1 MQLYPLTF
9 EPVFRS
15 YIWGGRRLGAVLGKS
30 IGEGPR
36 YAESWEVV
44 DHGPDQSVVA
54 GGPLAGK
61 TLAELVQRCGSDLL
75 GGAMPADRRF
85 PLLLKY
91 LDCNRVLSVQVH
103 PDDAYAATLDPPDLG
118 KTEAWY
124 VVDAEPG
131 STIYAGLVEG
141 VDREAFATAIRT
153 GRVADVLHEI
163 AAQPGQCIFIPAGT
177 VHALGAGILVAEI
190 QQSSDTTFRV
200 FDWDRLDD
208 HGKPRPLH
216 IEQAMEVTDYERG
229 PVAPQQPQSLSG
241 GGARLVA
248 CDQFFLDRHTGLEP
262 LTIRCQ
268 GSFRILTTVSGGGTL
283 SWRDWQI
290 KMPLGQTVLVPAACE
305 SVEFVPFSDGATLL
319 VMGAPEGGTGS

>member
-1 MQLYPLTF
+1 MEFYPLTF

-15 YIWGGRRLGAVLGKS
+15 YIWGGRRLGEVLGKP
-30 IGEGPR
+30 IGEAAR

-44 DHGPDQSVVA
+44 DHGADQSVVA
-54 GGPLAGK
+54 SGALAGR
-61 TLAELVQRCGSDLL
+61 TLRSLLEEDAAGLL
-75 GGAMPADRRF
+75 GGEVESVVAAGRLQRF

-103 PDDAYAATLDPPDLG
+103 PDDAYGSTLDPPDLG

-131 STIYAGLVEG
+131 SVIYAGLVEG

-153 GRVADVLHEI
+153 GRVADVLHRIE
-163 AAQPGQCIFIPAGT
+163 ARPGQCVFIPAGT

-208 HGKPRPLH
+208 QGHPRPLH
-216 IEQAMEVTDYERG
+216 IEQALEVTDYERG
-229 PVAPQQPQSLSG
+229 PVAPQTPVTLAG
-241 GGARLVA
+241 GGERLVA
-248 CDQFFLDRHTGLEP
+248 CDKFFLDRHAGLEP
-262 LTIRCQ
+262 ITVNGQ
-268 GSFRILTTVSGGGTL
+268 GRFRILTVVTGGGTL
-283 SWRDWQI
+283 SWDGHPI
-290 KMPLGQTVLVPAACE
+290 KMPLGQSVLIPAACE
-305 SVEFVPFSDGATLL
+305 RVEFVPFSDGATLL
-319 VMGAPEGGTGS
+319 VMGEN